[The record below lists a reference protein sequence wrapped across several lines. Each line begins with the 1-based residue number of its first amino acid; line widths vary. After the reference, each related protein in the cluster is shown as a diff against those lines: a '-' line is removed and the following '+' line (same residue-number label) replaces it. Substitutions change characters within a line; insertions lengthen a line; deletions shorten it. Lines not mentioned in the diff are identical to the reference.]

1 MRYYKIDIENNSIEP
16 SDNVQEDLSEAEE
29 LGKYILYKLR
39 NGKIVF
45 KKTGR
50 WKLTYFVIFWNAHC
64 AWYHTTCVN
73 WQVRQLLGDG
83 WRAIYSTH
91 PKVCKE

>member
-39 NGKIVF
+39 NGKIIF

-50 WKLTYFVIFWNAHC
+50 WKI
-64 AWYHTTCVN
+64 
-73 WQVRQLLGDG
+73 
-83 WRAIYSTH
+83 
-91 PKVCKE
+91 

>member
-50 WKLTYFVIFWNAHC
+50 W
-64 AWYHTTCVN
+64 
-73 WQVRQLLGDG
+73 
-83 WRAIYSTH
+83 
-91 PKVCKE
+91 E